1 MSLKKSVQ
9 LHLATKPAMHG
20 DAMKGLV
27 FERVQQFA
35 SEMETLIS

>member
-1 MSLKKSVQ
+1 
-9 LHLATKPAMHG
+9 MHG

-35 SEMETLIS
+35 SGMETLIS